1 VRETVTVKRNVL
13 VSAAVIVLAVVAVLG
28 AYLTVYEPSHQPI
41 LNGPKPIP
49 ANKQAMMP
57 VTPLGELPGPDAT
70 RVAGTLRGAAE
81 SVLPGF
87 RIDDEALF
95 SHPGGWDALRK
106 LTGEYLGDEFGLR
119 QQVDADMQFD
129 GHPFRYL
136 VWGTGWPRS
145 LFDDRRVVAVEYFEP
160 LTPDNPESM
169 LGYFVMQPK

>member
-1 VRETVTVKRNVL
+1 MKRTVL
-13 VSAAVIVLAVVAVLG
+13 VSAAVIVLTVAAVVG
-28 AYLTVYEPSHQPI
+28 AYLTVYQPSHQPI

-57 VTPLGELPGPDAT
+57 VTPLGELPGPDAA

-87 RIDDEALF
+87 RIDDEQLF
-95 SHPGGWDALRK
+95 THPGGWDALRN
-106 LTGEYLGDEFGLR
+106 LTGEYLGDQFGLR
-119 QQVDADMQFD
+119 QQVDADIQLD
-129 GHPFRYL
+129 GDSFRYL
-136 VWGTGWPRS
+136 VWGAGWPRS
-145 LFDDRRVVAVEYFEP
+145 LLDDRRVVAVEYFER